1 MGLFRNKKDKNKQ
14 HPRRNGVEEGL
25 YGKDDDDEE
34 MEEERPVRTPFSL
47 LGNLIFIFTLSI
59 ILGIGWVVYQTWLP
73 QDLSDLPGYRQA
85 DVAPNIPELLRQAN
99 KKNAA
104 LTLTESDVNRYL
116 ASTLKASQNGI
127 LSPLARPNGVGIRF
141 HDNYMEIIIER
152 RIGISTLQTVSMYI
166 TIVQEVAGN
175 SSLPVTRLE
184 FCDSAEKNNVVSRGG
199 TLGRLVV
206 PQGYMIVLRPA
217 FENLAHAYKDILD
230 SIVDSGKIIR
240 ISEGRVDLL
249 PLPQQT
255 F

>member
-1 MGLFRNKKDKNKQ
+1 MGLFRNKKDNKKNP
-14 HPRRNGVEEGL
+14 HRNGVEEGL
-25 YGKDDDDEE
+25 YGKGEEDDLD
-34 MEEERPVRTPFSL
+34 EEERSIGTPFSL
-47 LGNLIFIFTLSI
+47 LGNLIFVFTISI
-59 ILGIGWVVYQTWLP
+59 ILGIGWVVYQTWIP
-73 QDLSDLPGYRQA
+73 QNLSDLSGYRQA

-104 LTLTESDVNRYL
+104 LTLTENDVNRYL

-152 RIGISTLQTVSMYI
+152 RIGISTMQTVSMYV
-166 TIVQEVAGN
+166 TVVQEAAGT
-175 SSLPVTRLE
+175 SPLPVTRLE
-184 FCDSAEKNNVVSRGG
+184 FCASVDKNNVVSRGG

-206 PQGYMIVLRPA
+206 PQGYMIFLRPA
-217 FENLAHAYKDILD
+217 FENLAQAYGDILD

-240 ISEGRVDLL
+240 ISKGRVDLL
-249 PLPQQT
+249 PPPQQT

>member
-1 MGLFRNKKDKNKQ
+1 MGLFHNKKQKT
-14 HPRRNGVEEGL
+14 PRRNGVEEGL
-25 YGKDDDDEE
+25 YGKEDEE
-34 MEEERPVRTPFSL
+34 EPEGEERSVGTPFSL
-47 LGNLIFIFTLSI
+47 LGNLIFIFTISI
-59 ILGIGWVVYQTWLP
+59 ILGIGWVVYQTWIP

-152 RIGISTLQTVSMYI
+152 RIGISSMQTVSMYI
-166 TIVQEVAGN
+166 TVVQEVNGN
-175 SSLPVTRLE
+175 STLPVTRLE
-184 FCDSAEKNNVVSRGG
+184 FCAADDKNNVVSRGG

-206 PQGYMIVLRPA
+206 PQGYMIFLRPA
-217 FENLAHAYKDILD
+217 FENLAGAYKELLD
-230 SIVDSGKIIR
+230 TIVDSGKLIR
-240 ISEGRVDLL
+240 ISEGRVDIL
-249 PLPQQT
+249 PPPQQP